1 MKVRCE
7 GDRGRPIYAV
17 STKPGEAEAA
27 LFEDA
32 VYIFVVLHSDA
43 QVLIKVRDKKE
54 SGFYGQVRTCLH
66 WAPFCLHAG
75 GKSTSP
81 IASPMHVY

>member
-17 STKPGEAEAA
+17 SAKAGEEDAA

-32 VYIFVVLHSDA
+32 VYIFIVLHSDA
-43 QVLIKVRDKKE
+43 QVLIKVRDQKE
-54 SGFYGQVRTCLH
+54 AGFYGQVCALS
-66 WAPFCLHAG
+66 G
-75 GKSTSP
+75 GSP
-81 IASPMHVY
+81 YAC